1 MDALLHEK
9 FIETEN
15 RFFFVLIL
23 QFRNFVHSTSVQF
36 LKHPKDPKVTPQI
49 CIHIIN
55 CQLDIYDLNHIR

>member
-1 MDALLHEK
+1 MEALLHEK

-15 RFFFVLIL
+15 RFVFVLIL

-36 LKHPKDPKVTPQI
+36 LKHPKVTPQI
-49 CIHIIN
+49 CIHSIN